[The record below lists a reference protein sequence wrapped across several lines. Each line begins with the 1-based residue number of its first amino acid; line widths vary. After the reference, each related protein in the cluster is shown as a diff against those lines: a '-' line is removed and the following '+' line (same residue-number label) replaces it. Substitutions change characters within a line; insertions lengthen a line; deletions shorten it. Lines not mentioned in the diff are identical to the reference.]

1 MKVIVP
7 ALFLL
12 GSCASLKVPSIVKPI
27 EPRSEFLLRDMGAI
41 ALASEWTGT
50 MLRADRWNKTDETK
64 YYPWRGRSQV
74 GAPIQSYVAPKILS
88 DNRVLLSLLG
98 EGLQLR
104 DLRTGALI
112 WKYLKPLG
120 VGARVLV
127 LEPYVYVASMNAE
140 VAKLRLDTGQ
150 AQWVHNLGVESTG
163 GVALAQGV
171 LFVSTADNAVWALD
185 EKSGRPIWTY
195 RRPTGNSSVHWSL
208 RGSSTPVVSLD
219 GGRVFVGFADG
230 TAVALRAQTGD
241 LVWERSVAPRS
252 TLFKDFDLGPV
263 LSKNGSQLFIAQV
276 DGDVVSLN
284 TADGAV
290 LWKRPIGAVSIP
302 TYDPESHILYA
313 ASSNGGLQALS
324 AADGSILWTQK
335 MSRSG
340 LASSVQTF
348 QKDRLLVTWTQGP
361 LMMLNAKDGSII
373 WESRSP
379 IQSLA
384 PASSDD
390 TRILVLSTT
399 QQLHRFV
406 YEARKDDARKD

>member
-1 MKVIVP
+1 
-7 ALFLL
+7 
-12 GSCASLKVPSIVKPI
+12 
-27 EPRSEFLLRDMGAI
+27 
-41 ALASEWTGT
+41 
-50 MLRADRWNKTDETK
+50 
-64 YYPWRGRSQV
+64 
-74 GAPIQSYVAPKILS
+74 
-88 DNRVLLSLLG
+88 
-98 EGLQLR
+98 
-104 DLRTGALI
+104 
-112 WKYLKPLG
+112 
-120 VGARVLV
+120 
-127 LEPYVYVASMNAE
+127 
-140 VAKLRLDTGQ
+140 
-150 AQWVHNLGVESTG
+150 
-163 GVALAQGV
+163 
-171 LFVSTADNAVWALD
+171 
-185 EKSGRPIWTY
+185 
-195 RRPTGNSSVHWSL
+195 
-208 RGSSTPVVSLD
+208 
-219 GGRVFVGFADG
+219 
-230 TAVALRAQTGD
+230 
-241 LVWERSVAPRS
+241 
-252 TLFKDFDLGPV
+252 
-263 LSKNGSQLFIAQV
+263 
-276 DGDVVSLN
+276 VVSLN